1 MMRRLGLT
9 VWILSLPC
17 PPCSDCSPRRCKKKI
32 EQSGVCA
39 AIKRRRKNIRETE
52 KMPYF
57 DARCEDACSCG
68 CVIAAARSGAPRLQ
82 AHTADRSWRED
93 SNLPSAAAA
102 PPPPTPPQHK
112 PYMYVRGDQ
121 AELLTLFSRELS
133 PTSAATSL
141 QIRLRGLLWAYKLPW
156 WFLESSPDASC
167 ECENSEKPPFARFA
181 SPDRRRSR
189 RRLCV
194 CHVRGWTL
202 ACSLQLSAK
211 ISDLPSSEPFCMSFC
226 HAAAQRGRTKKQC
239 QAAPTVYRHY
249 SLSDCPNKKPTPPLL
264 LLSK

>member
-1 MMRRLGLT
+1 MLREAAGRWCVAWVWLCESPLYPARLARTARLGD
-9 VWILSLPC
+9 V
-17 PPCSDCSPRRCKKKI
+17 RKKKNRTIGSLCCDNKKTEI
-32 EQSGVCA
+32 E
-39 AIKRRRKNIRETE
+39 KKNIRETE

-82 AHTADRSWRED
+82 AHATDRSWRED
-93 SNLPSAAAA
+93 SNLPSAA
-102 PPPPTPPQHK
+102 PPPPPTPTPPTPPQHK
-112 PYMYVRGDQ
+112 PYMYVRGAQ

-133 PTSAATSL
+133 PRRAATSP

-189 RRLCV
+189 RWLCV

-211 ISDLPSSEPFCMSFC
+211 ISDLPLSERFCMSFC
-226 HAAAQRGRTKKQC
+226 HATAQRGRTTT
-239 QAAPTVYRHY
+239 TVSSSSN
-249 SLSDCPNKKPTPPLL
+249 SLQTL
-264 LLSK
+264 